1 MGGEDYCIN
10 IILDIFNPLI
20 VVIEAPNNAK
30 SISGSV
36 LTEETEL
43 QSSTSVSLPFV
54 LCSFGKT
61 CLGGSCLEVSFLS
74 EESLQG
80 DTPSAGMLGQ
90 LTRKLDICALL

>member
-43 QSSTSVSLPFV
+43 AILYLCELAICSL
-54 LCSFGKT
+54 
-61 CLGGSCLEVSFLS
+61 
-74 EESLQG
+74 
-80 DTPSAGMLGQ
+80 
-90 LTRKLDICALL
+90 LLW